1 MSIWVATYWVATYL
15 WKYRQSSGG
24 VARFWKRCRPLGPES
39 TFVCGIIGA
48 AGELGD
54 LDINPLVGLLHHR
67 GPDEHGYV
75 ATDNVQF
82 G

>member
-1 MSIWVATYWVATYL
+1 MVASPGFGNDAAL
-15 WKYRQSSGG
+15 SD
-24 VARFWKRCRPLGPES
+24 PES